1 MNADIA
7 ALRESFWGP
16 MDTRAPTT
24 KERRLKLFQL
34 FEGHK
39 DAENPDKFK
48 YSLPKPVAA
57 LGYRSVERQLVCENF
72 YFHCLGLNLH
82 SQVRKV
88 KSLVLAGL

>member
-1 MNADIA
+1 MNSDIT

-16 MDTRAPTT
+16 METRAPTT

-34 FEGHK
+34 FERAK
-39 DAENPDKFK
+39 DAEHPNKFK
-48 YSLPKPVAA
+48 YSLPKPVEA

-88 KSLVLAGL
+88 KSLVLRGL